1 MEYYFTSNMRN
12 TSQTAMLLHYI
23 ESNKIIQILKL
34 VILAIL
40 CIPVF
45 AKLLNRFLY
54 HPCLSYVYV
63 RVILKVKYWQTQH
76 QYILTFILNGNK
88 NSCSC
93 SET

>member
-12 TSQTAMLLHYI
+12 ISQTAMLLHYI
-23 ESNKIIQILKL
+23 ESNKIIKIVKL
-34 VILAIL
+34 VILVIL

-63 RVILKVKYWQTQH
+63 RVTLKVKYWQTQH
-76 QYILTFILNGNK
+76 KYILTFILNWNK
-88 NSCSC
+88 SCSC
-93 SET
+93 CFET